1 MAKKVYITGDTH
13 GMVLPRLEALS
24 YVDNFVPEE
33 TMLIILGDA
42 GFNYYLGKRDKRLKR
57 EVEEKGVYIYCVRGN
72 HEARPS
78 ESLGMHRIYDD
89 NVGGTVWIEDDYP
102 HIRYFCEWGLYE
114 IQGLTTLVIGGAY
127 SVDKFYRLER
137 GFRWFENEQLHQI
150 EMDCCLRNMKEL
162 HTKFDLVL
170 THTCPLSFQPTD
182 LFLGFID
189 QSSVDNSMEKWMEKA
204 KDELKWNIWLFGHY
218 HADRIEWPHVEQF
231 YTEIELLDDIIKRWK
246 QYDETG
252 ELDWWLPLAPRMKK
266 IMEEQN
272 EKL

>member
-1 MAKKVYITGDTH
+1 MVKKVYITGDTH
-13 GMVLPRLEALS
+13 GAVFPRLEALS

-57 EVEEKGVYIYCVRGN
+57 EVEEKGVYIYCVHGN

-78 ESLGMHRIYDD
+78 ESLGMHRIDDD
-89 NVGGTVWIEDDYP
+89 NVGGTVWVEDDYP

-204 KDELKWNIWLFGHY
+204 KDELKWNIWLFAHY
-218 HADRIEWPHVEQF
+218 HTDRVEWPHVEIF
-231 YTEIELLDDIIKRWK
+231 YQEVEPLQDILARWAR
-246 QYDETG
+246 YDESG
-252 ELDWWLPLAPRMKK
+252 ELDWWIPIGPKFQKL
-266 IMEEQN
+266 I
-272 EKL
+272 EKS